1 MAILAQIGT
10 TLIVGG
16 QGTFTSYIVE
26 SETVGAKEVASE
38 DIDNADGALSTRL
51 IYKRLPTVDISL
63 ISKSGAAPL
72 TDFPVGEKAGV
83 AATAS
88 YSGWYVDSLSITRT
102 KSAEKS
108 SIKMT
113 SLGI

>member
-16 QGTFTSYIVE
+16 QSAITNYIVE
-26 SETVGAKEVASE
+26 SETTGSKEVAME
-38 DIDNADGALSTRL
+38 DIDTADGALSTRL
-51 IYKRLPTVDISL
+51 IFKRLPTVDLSL
-63 ISKSGAAPL
+63 ISKASAAPA
-72 TDFPVGEKAGV
+72 TDFPQGDKAGTN
-83 AATAS
+83 AGT
-88 YSGWYVDSLSITRT
+88 YSGWYVDSLSVVKT

-108 SIKMT
+108 SVKLT